1 MISVEVNDKQITAT
15 LAGIEGKLANQAELM
30 AQIAELLLD
39 STVERFQTGT
49 APDGTPWA
57 PKSSTTIA
65 AYEAR
70 KEPVSLKPLIGP
82 TKSLSNISNFATASG
97 DDWARISSRAIQS
110 AVMQFGAPQGAF
122 GAFMGIDKR
131 GRRHFHSIP
140 WGDIPAR
147 PFLGISAEDEENV
160 MAAIEEWLSSA
171 LS

>member
-1 MISVEVNDKQITAT
+1 MITIEVDDKLIIAT
-15 LAGIEGKLANQAELM
+15 LTGIEGKLENSGGLM

-39 STVERFQTGT
+39 STVERFQTGK

-82 TKSLSNISNFATASG
+82 TKSLSSITNFATSSG

-147 PFLGISAEDEENV
+147 PFLGISDEDEENV
-160 MAAIEEWLSSA
+160 MAAVKEWMA
-171 LS
+171 L

>member
-1 MISVEVNDKQITAT
+1 VISVEVNDKQITAT
-15 LAGIEGKLANQAELM
+15 LAGIESKLANQGELM

-39 STVERFQTGT
+39 STVARFQTGT

-82 TKSLSNISNFATASG
+82 TKSLSDITNFSTASG

-110 AVMQFGAPQGAF
+110 AVMQFGAQQGALPPQLSRPRPSLLPPS
-122 GAFMGIDKR
+122 AFPC
-131 GRRHFHSIP
+131 P
-140 WGDIPAR
+140 W
-147 PFLGISAEDEENV
+147 
-160 MAAIEEWLSSA
+160 
-171 LS
+171 

>member
-1 MISVEVNDKQITAT
+1 MFAVEVNDKQITAT
-15 LAGIEGKLANQAELM
+15 LDGIEGKLANQADLM

-70 KEPVSLKPLIGP
+70 KEPVSFKPLIGP
-82 TKSLSNISNFATASG
+82 TKSLSAITNFATASG
-97 DDWARISSRAIQS
+97 EDWARISSRAIQS
-110 AVMQFGAPQGAF
+110 AVMQFGAEKGAF
-122 GAFMGIDKR
+122 GAFMGLDKR
-131 GRRHFHSIP
+131 GRRHFHSIL

-147 PFLGISAEDEENV
+147 PFLGISSADEEAV
-160 MAAIEEWLSSA
+160 IAAIEEWL
-171 LS
+171 